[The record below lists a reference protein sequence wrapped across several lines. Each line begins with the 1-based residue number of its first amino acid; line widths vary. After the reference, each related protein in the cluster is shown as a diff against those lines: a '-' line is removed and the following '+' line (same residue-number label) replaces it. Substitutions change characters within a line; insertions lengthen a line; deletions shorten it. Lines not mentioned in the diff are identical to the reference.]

1 MVGVQVGIQGVVR
14 HGLDMILP
22 VLLLLDVH
30 ADPRRFDSSK
40 AIIAVVAI
48 LQRRYL
54 YIL

>member
-30 ADPRRFDSSK
+30 ADPRRFDSK